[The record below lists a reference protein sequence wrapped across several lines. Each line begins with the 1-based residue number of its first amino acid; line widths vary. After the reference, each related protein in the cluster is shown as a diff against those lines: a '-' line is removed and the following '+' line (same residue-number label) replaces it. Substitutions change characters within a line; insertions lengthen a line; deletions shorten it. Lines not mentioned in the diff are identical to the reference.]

1 MSIKIYFVFI
11 ISNLL
16 LLPTLYVSKISITLK
31 IKGSGLQY
39 ILYPKFNEN
48 KSGGIFPDEVLL
60 NGNQQTKSIYSVN
73 PLVEESNISLFW
85 NNKFDSLND
94 MFRDCINITEIDY
107 QNLILQ

>member
-39 ILYPKFNEN
+39 ILYPNFNEN
-48 KSGGIFPDEVLL
+48 K
-60 NGNQQTKSIYSVN
+60 KWR
-73 PLVEESNISLFW
+73 NIS
-85 NNKFDSLND
+85 
-94 MFRDCINITEIDY
+94 
-107 QNLILQ
+107 